1 MSSVPDVSE
10 KYSGKVNTV
19 VIGAT
24 AEQGGTRTGTV
35 SVGGA
40 AALPFLSFE
49 GELGNRPAIAVEVW
63 DSGADQSWPEPLKDA
78 YGDALASP
86 ARWAQKAVEF
96 GADLICLRLMGA
108 HPDAGDRSGEQCAAT
123 VKEVLSAVGVPLM
136 IWGCG
141 VDEKDNKTLPTASAA
156 AKGENCLLGTAREKN
171 YRTVVAVCLAD
182 KHKLIA
188 ESPLDINIAKQV
200 NILCSDA
207 GFPLEDIVIF
217 PTTGALGYGIEYV
230 YSIQER
236 GRLAG
241 LRGDKLL
248 AQPVICDVGFE
259 AWRVKE
265 AKAPPF
271 ESVTDENRRHWGVM
285 WEAAT
290 ATVLLQAGAE
300 LLVMRH
306 PEAIAKVKQVIDR
319 LTPPKAPAAT
329 ATDND

>member
-1 MSSVPDVSE
+1 MSIPDVTE
-10 KYSGKVNTV
+10 KWTGAVNEV

-24 AEQGGTRTGTV
+24 SEQGGTRS
-35 SVGGA
+35 SVVRIGGA
-40 AALPFLSFE
+40 HTLPFLAFE
-49 GELGNRPAIAVEVW
+49 GSPGNRPAIAVEVW
-63 DSGADQSWPEPLKDA
+63 DDGGETWPEALRQA
-78 YGDALASP
+78 YGDSLKAP
-86 ARWAQKAVEF
+86 GTWAKKAVEF
-96 GADLICLRLMGA
+96 GAELICLRLVGA
-108 HPDAGDRSGEQCAAT
+108 HPDTGNRSAQECADA
-123 VKEVLSAVGVPLM
+123 VKEVLEAVGVPLI

-141 VDEKDNKTLPTASAA
+141 SDEKDNDILPAVSAA

-182 KHKLIA
+182 NHKLIT

-207 GFPLEDIVIF
+207 GYPLEDMVIF

-248 AQPVICDVGFE
+248 AQPVICDVGYE
-259 AWRVKE
+259 AWRAKE

-271 ESVTDENRRHWGVM
+271 AGVTDDNRPLWGVM

-290 ATVLLQAGAE
+290 AAVLLQAGAE
-300 LLVMRH
+300 LLIMRH
-306 PEAIAKVKQVIDR
+306 PDAIKHVKGLIDR
-319 LTPPKAPAAT
+319 LMPAAN
-329 ATDND
+329 A

>member
-1 MSSVPDVSE
+1 MASSIPDVSE
-10 KYSGKVNTV
+10 KWTGGVNTV

-24 AEQGGTRTGTV
+24 AAEGGTRTGTV
-35 SVGGA
+35 TVGGA
-40 AALPFLSFE
+40 TTLPFLGFE
-49 GELGNRPAIAVEVW
+49 GSLGQRPAIAVEVW
-63 DSGADQSWPEPLKDA
+63 DSGAESWPQPLREA
-78 YGDALASP
+78 YGQALASP
-86 ARWAQKAVEF
+86 AQWAKKAVQF
-96 GADLICLRLMGA
+96 GADLICLRLVGA
-108 HPDAGDRSGEQCAAT
+108 HPDFGDRSPQQCAQT
-123 VKEVLSAVGVPLM
+123 VKEVLSAVGVPLI

-141 VDEKDNKTLPTASAA
+141 TDEKDNTILPAVSAA
-156 AKGENCLLGTAREKN
+156 ASGENCLIGTAREKN

-188 ESPLDINIAKQV
+188 ESPLDVNIAKQV

-207 GFPLEDIVIF
+207 GFPLENIVIF
-217 PTTGALGYGIEYV
+217 PATSALGYGIEYV

-241 LRGDKLL
+241 LKGDKLL

-271 ESVTDENRRHWGVM
+271 AGVTDENRGQWGVM
-285 WEAAT
+285 WESAT
-290 ATVLLQAGAE
+290 AMVLLQAGAE

-306 PEAIAKVKQVIDR
+306 PDAIRHVKKAIDR
-319 LTPPKAPAAT
+319 FLSAAAT
-329 ATDND
+329 

>member
-1 MSSVPDVSE
+1 MASSVPDTSE
-10 KYSGKVNTV
+10 KWTSSINAV
-19 VIGAT
+19 VLGAT
-24 AEQGGTRTGTV
+24 ADQGGTRTSTV
-35 SVGGA
+35 TVGGA
-40 AALPFLSFE
+40 GALPFLGFE
-49 GELGNRPAIAVEVW
+49 GSVGRRAAIAVEVW
-63 DSGADQSWPEPLKDA
+63 DSGGETWPESLRKA

-86 ARWAQKAVEF
+86 GAWAKKAVEF
-96 GADLICLRLMGA
+96 GAELICLRLAGA
-108 HPDAGDRSGEQCAAT
+108 HPDSGNRSGAQCAAA
-123 VKEVLSAVGVPLM
+123 VKEVLSAVGVPL
-136 IWGCG
+136 IVWGCG
-141 VDEKDNKTLPTASAA
+141 VDEKDNEVLPAVSAA
-156 AKGENCLLGTAREKN
+156 GKGENCLLGTAREKN
-171 YRTVVAVCLAD
+171 YRTLVAVCLAD

-207 GFPLEDIVIF
+207 GFPVRDIVVY
-217 PTTGALGYGIEYV
+217 PTTSALGYGVEYV

-265 AKAPPF
+265 AKGPTF
-271 ESVTDENRRHWGVM
+271 DTVTDANRPRWGPI

-290 ATVLLQAGAE
+290 ATMLLQAGAE

-306 PEAIAKVKQVIDR
+306 PEAIQETKKALDRFLAGSAAK
-319 LTPPKAPAAT
+319 A
-329 ATDND
+329 

>member
-1 MSSVPDVSE
+1 MTTRVPDTSE
-10 KYSGKVNTV
+10 KWGSAVNTV

-24 AEQGGTRTGTV
+24 AEQGGTRTSTITI
-35 SVGGA
+35 GGA
-40 AALPFLSFE
+40 ATLPFLSFE
-49 GELGNRPAIAVEVW
+49 DSIGHRPAIAGEVW
-63 DSGADQSWPEPLKDA
+63 DSGADTWPETLKA
-78 YGDALASP
+78 YGDTMASP
-86 ARWAQKAVEF
+86 GAWAKKAVEF
-96 GADLICLRLMGA
+96 GAQLICLRLAGA
-108 HPDAGDRSGEQCAAT
+108 HPDSGDRSAEQCAAA
-123 VKEVLSAVGVPLM
+123 VKEVLSAVGVPLI

-141 VDEKDNKTLPTASAA
+141 VDEKDNDILPAVSAA
-156 AKGENCLLGTAREKN
+156 AKGENCLIGTAREKN
-171 YRTVVAVCLAD
+171 YRTLVAVCLAD
-182 KHKLIA
+182 RHKLIA

-207 GFPLEDIVIF
+207 GFPLKDIVIY
-217 PTTGALGYGIEYV
+217 PTTSALGYGLEYV

-265 AKAPPF
+265 AKGPTF
-271 ESVTDENRRHWGVM
+271 DSVTDENRLRWGPM

-300 LLVMRH
+300 LLIMRH
-306 PEAIAKVKQVIDR
+306 PDAIREVTKALDR
-319 LTPPKAPAAT
+319 FTTTTKA
-329 ATDND
+329 

>member
-1 MSSVPDVSE
+1 MPAVPDVAE
-10 KYSGKVNTV
+10 KWVGKINTV

-24 AEQGGTRTGTV
+24 ADEGGSRTGTV
-35 SVGGA
+35 TIGA
-40 AALPFLSFE
+40 AATLPFLGFE
-49 GELGNRPAIAVEVW
+49 GATGNRAAVAVEVW
-63 DSGADQSWPEPLKDA
+63 DSGADTWPEALRQV
-78 YGDALASP
+78 YGEAMSSP
-86 ARWAQKAVEF
+86 GKWAKKAVEL
-96 GADLICLRLMGA
+96 GAELICLRLAGA
-108 HPDAGDRSGEQCAAT
+108 HPDSGNRSPAQCGDT
-123 VKEVLSAVGVPLM
+123 VKEVLGAVGVPLV

-141 VDEKDNKTLPTASAA
+141 VDEKDNQILPAASAA

-171 YRTVVAVCLAD
+171 YRTIAAVCLAD

-207 GFPLEDIVIF
+207 GVPLENIVIF
-217 PTTGALGYGIEYV
+217 PATSALGYGIEYV

-271 ESVTDENRRHWGVM
+271 ASVTDQNRRQWGVM

-290 ATVLLQAGAE
+290 ALVLLQAGAE
-300 LLVMRH
+300 LLIMRH
-306 PEAIAKVKQVIDR
+306 PEAIAQLK
-319 LTPPKAPAAT
+319 KAAARFLS
-329 ATDND
+329 AGK

>member
-1 MSSVPDVSE
+1 MGIPDVSE
-10 KYSGKVNTV
+10 KWTARVNTLT
-19 VIGAT
+19 IGAT
-24 AEQGGTRTGTV
+24 SEEGGTRGNTV
-35 SVGGA
+35 TIGGSKT
-40 AALPFLSFE
+40 LPFLSFE
-49 GELGNRPAIAVEVW
+49 GSLGNRPAIAVEVW
-63 DSGADQSWPEPLKDA
+63 DSGGDKWAGPLKDA
-78 YGDALASP
+78 YGDALSSP
-86 ARWAQKAVEF
+86 GEWAKKGVEF

-108 HPDAGDRSGEQCAAT
+108 HPDSGDRSPEQCT
-123 VKEVLSAVGVPLM
+123 ETLKEVLSAVSVPLM

-141 VDEKDNKTLPTASAA
+141 VDAKDNQILPAVSSAG
-156 AKGENCLLGTAREKN
+156 KGENCLIGTAREKN

-241 LRGDKLL
+241 LRGDNLL
-248 AQPVICDVGFE
+248 AQPVVCDVGFE
-259 AWRVKE
+259 AWRAKE

-271 ESVTDENRRHWGVM
+271 ESVTDANRPQWGIM
-285 WEAAT
+285 WESAT
-290 ATVLLQAGAE
+290 AAVLLQAGAE
-300 LLVMRH
+300 LLIMRH
-306 PEAIAKVKQVIDR
+306 PEAIANVKKIIDSFI
-319 LTPPKAPAAT
+319 PASSA
-329 ATDND
+329 